1 MRVYGMNEGQ
11 WHRLDNISAIMCMA
25 NLFIYFMD
33 NRDTAFNDFLR
44 LFFLFW
50 CLVQQE
56 NGPWNLLNTVIPIV
70 GALILPIIKH
80 VFLSKTRPEFHW
92 KCATP
97 QQSSPSTTHPPGI
110 CNAKARFDMQMRTK
124 CQAFEAHAQHRRQD
138 WLAPSHNAPRP
149 FAAEISA
156 PEWSCS
162 SSQSSSSSG
171 ASTTVQT
178 TFACTTLV

>member
-92 KCATP
+92 RCATP
-97 QQSSPSTTHPPGI
+97 QQSPPSATRQAYAMPSTIRHADANRVPGTRGTCTH
-110 CNAKARFDMQMRTK
+110 
-124 CQAFEAHAQHRRQD
+124 
-138 WLAPSHNAPRP
+138 
-149 FAAEISA
+149 
-156 PEWSCS
+156 
-162 SSQSSSSSG
+162 
-171 ASTTVQT
+171 
-178 TFACTTLV
+178 